1 MLKKKKST
9 NCIFRCIRITYYI
22 IHDAAAAVVVGFV
35 PARREDYVIRLT
47 VSYRGEETIPL
58 KA

>member
-1 MLKKKKST
+1 M
-9 NCIFRCIRITYYI
+9 YI
-22 IHDAAAAVVVGFV
+22 VSSAAAAVVIGFV

>member
-1 MLKKKKST
+1 MFFFFLIHQLHST
-9 NCIFRCIRITYYI
+9 IICIRKLR
-22 IHDAAAAVVVGFV
+22 HRAAAVVIGFV